1 MYETFM
7 EEIKGAENLN
17 VTVYDV
23 FEEDTP
29 YLGQDLFS
37 AFGKLENGEELTED
51 EQRLLNAKQKA
62 MDLITANDVIVFA
75 FPLWNLTIPAKL
87 PHIY

>member
-1 MYETFM
+1 M
-7 EEIKGAENLN
+7 
-17 VTVYDV
+17 

-37 AFGKLENGEELTED
+37 AFGKLEKGEELTD
-51 EQRLLNAKQKA
+51 NEQRLLNAKQKA
-62 MDLITANDVIVFA
+62 MDLITANDLIVVA

-87 PHIY
+87 HTFIDYIYMWFCI